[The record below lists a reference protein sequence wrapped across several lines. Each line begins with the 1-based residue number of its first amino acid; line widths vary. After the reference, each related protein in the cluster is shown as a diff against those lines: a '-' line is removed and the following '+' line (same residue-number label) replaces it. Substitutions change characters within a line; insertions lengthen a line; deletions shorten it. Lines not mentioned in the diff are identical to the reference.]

1 MIQNKEKEAVVR
13 IRLRQFIKFLG
24 ISDRQFEK
32 NNNFYNGY
40 VGKMSKLD
48 DGKVAILEKAYP
60 ELNVNWLLTG
70 EGSMLNEAELSEKTS
85 PKNKTPFQENDST
98 FHSNKVRKE
107 FTETPFYFEG
117 LQPTENKTLPL
128 IPIDAVA
135 GVPSGDFQGVRFS
148 DCEQYDIPEFAKQG
162 AEFLI
167 RVSGSS
173 MYPKYSNGDI
183 LACKK
188 ITEILFIQWGK
199 VYVIDSSQGSL
210 VKRLFE
216 DKDNQDNLLCVSDNK
231 ENYPP
236 FSIPKKDIRSLSLV
250 VGVIRL
256 E

>member
-1 MIQNKEKEAVVR
+1 MTDLKKRMLE
-13 IRLRQFIKFLG
+13 FLQKLE
-24 ISDRQFEK
+24 ISQAKFEK
-32 NNNFYNGY
+32 KAGLTNGTVNNTGESYRKSTLN
-40 VGKMSKLD
+40 K
-48 DGKVAILEKAYP
+48 IIKAYP

-70 EGSMLNEAELSEKTS
+70 EGSMLNEQETSEKTS
-85 PKNKTPFQENDST
+85 PKNKALFRENNQLVRENNQAEY
-98 FHSNKVRKE
+98 FH
-107 FTETPFYFEG
+107 ETPFYFEG
-117 LQPTENKTLPL
+117 SQQTENKLLPL
-128 IPIDAVA
+128 IPIDAIA

-148 DCEQYDIPEFAKQG
+148 DCEKYDIPEFVKQG

-216 DKDNQDNLLCVSDNK
+216 DKDNPDNLLCVSDNK
-231 ENYPP
+231 DNYPP
-236 FSIPKKDIRSLSLV
+236 FSIPKTDIRSLSLV